1 MTLTGLLVFVAAY
14 ALAVASP
21 GPGVAALLAR
31 VLAKGLHGVV
41 PFICGFIVGD
51 LVWFTVAAAGMT
63 VLAQAFEG
71 VFTAVRYAGAAYL
84 LYLAWKLWT
93 APAVPVGAQEAPPR
107 DEGLKLFLTSLAL
120 TLGNPK
126 TIIFFM
132 ALLPS
137 VLDLRTLTLLG
148 AAEVAGTMV
157 VVLGVVMG
165 AYALAAARARQVFRS
180 SRALKALNRG
190 TGAVMAGAAVA
201 IASR

>member
-1 MTLTGLLVFVAAY
+1 MTLAGLLVFITAY

-21 GPGVAALLAR
+21 GPAVAALLAR
-31 VLAKGLHGVV
+31 VLARGLAGVV
-41 PFICGFIVGD
+41 PFIAGFAVGD
-51 LVWFTVAAAGMT
+51 LVWFTVAAAGMS

-71 VFTAVRYAGAAYL
+71 VFTALRYAGAAYL
-84 LYLAWKLWT
+84 LYLAYKLWT
-93 APAVPVGAQEAPPR
+93 APPTPVDAQGEAPKEDGAR
-107 DEGLKLFLTSLAL
+107 LFLTSLAL

-126 TIIFFM
+126 TIVFFM
-132 ALLPS
+132 ALLPT

-157 VVLGVVMG
+157 VVMAAVMG
-165 AYALAAARARQVFRS
+165 TYALAAARARRIFRS
-180 SRALKALNRG
+180 SRAVKALNRG